1 MEHCPLYQKNLK
13 EVEYWF
19 NFFLCNYP
27 SNTCIIYYTI
37 QDFLSMLFIIAKKE
51 RQFGKIRFKV
61 TTVDHNCLCHFQRQF
76 CFKPL
81 IDYLGILKEWIKRF
95 KESIP
100 AHDTSKHM
108 PFTQEL
114 LFVLF
119 NYFASHGKCCLI
131 NFV

>member
-1 MEHCPLYQKNLK
+1 MEYCPLYQKNLK

-19 NFFLCNYP
+19 IFFLGNTP
-27 SNTCIIYYTI
+27 SNTCTTYYTI

-51 RQFGKIRFKV
+51 KQFGKIKFKV
-61 TTVDHNCLCHFQRQF
+61 KTVTHNCICHFQRQF
-76 CFKPL
+76 CFRPF
-81 IDYLGILKEWIKRF
+81 IDHLGVLKEWIKRF
-95 KESIP
+95 KENTP
-100 AHDTSKHM
+100 AHDRTKMM

-131 NFV
+131 NSV

>member
-19 NFFLCNYP
+19 HFFLGNTP
-27 SNTCIIYYTI
+27 SNTSTTYYTI

-51 RQFGKIRFKV
+51 KQFGKIKFKV
-61 TTVDHNCLCHFQRQF
+61 KTVTHNCLCHFQRQF
-76 CFKPL
+76 CFRPF
-81 IDYLGILKEWIKRF
+81 IDHLGVLKEWIKRF
-95 KESIP
+95 KENTP
-100 AHDTSKHM
+100 AHDPTKMM
-108 PFTQEL
+108 PFTHEL

-131 NFV
+131 NSV